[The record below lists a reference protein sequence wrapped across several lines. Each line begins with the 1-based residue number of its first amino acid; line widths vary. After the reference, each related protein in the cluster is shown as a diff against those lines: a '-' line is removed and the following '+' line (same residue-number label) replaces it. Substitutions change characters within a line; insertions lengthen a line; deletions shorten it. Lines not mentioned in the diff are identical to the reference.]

1 MTKMEPLPLFYSV
14 NRFLEHDERTGVDT
28 VIGNLQSSVNRRSNV
43 PVEYSIKGRMR
54 VRQQNS
60 RQIESW
66 KRADLFLS
74 PAPLTS
80 NRSILARDTV
90 LKRSSSPALEDSQ
103 TLLGK
108 PEYCKFI

>member
-14 NRFLEHDERTGVDT
+14 NRFLEHDERTGVDA
-28 VIGNLQSSVNRRSNV
+28 VIGNLQSSVNRQSNV

-54 VRQQNS
+54 VRQQKF

-66 KRADLFLS
+66 IRADLFLS
-74 PAPLTS
+74 PTPLTC

-90 LKRSSSPALEDSQ
+90 LKRSFSPTLEDSQ

-108 PEYCKFI
+108 PECCKFM

>member
-66 KRADLFLS
+66 IRADLFFLS
-74 PAPLTS
+74 HSSHLQQVNISKRYGIKEVVLTH
-80 NRSILARDTV
+80 I
-90 LKRSSSPALEDSQ
+90 
-103 TLLGK
+103 GG
-108 PEYCKFI
+108 